1 MTEYV
6 TTNIR
11 LPRTMYKEL
20 KRLAVEE
27 EKSVAQVIREGLVEY
42 LVSTKTPEA
51 VSKDAAGDDPVY
63 RIAELTNPEDVV
75 EGDRPLDTS
84 ARHDY
89 YLYGVDLDDSSHK
102 DSYHG

>member
-1 MTEYV
+1 MAEYV

-11 LPRTMYKEL
+11 LPKTMYKDL

-42 LVSTKTPEA
+42 LVSTRAPKVA
-51 VSKDAAGDDPVY
+51 VKDAAGDDPVY
-63 RIAELTNPEDVV
+63 RVAELTGPEDIV

-89 YLYGVDLDDSSHK
+89 YLYGVDLDEPSHRN
-102 DSYHG
+102 S